1 MLSDVFDSLLSFLS
15 FFWSVF
21 AFWALWQVCDFLL
34 ARVKVKLRK
43 PWVVDVSHEQG
54 PTQRRE
60 QHDDRDESAAGQPP
74 APWHFTAG
82 SSHTAA

>member
-1 MLSDVFDSLLSFLS
+1 MLSDFVDSLLSFLS

-34 ARVKVKLRK
+34 ARIKVKLRK
-43 PWVVDVSHEQG
+43 PWVVEVHREQG
-54 PTQRRE
+54 PPQSR
-60 QHDDRDESAAGQPP
+60 QQQDDQDESAAGQPP
-74 APWHFTAG
+74 TSWHVTAG